1 MWRCVSRLDYGKK
14 YCQCSPSIEETVLQ
28 SAVAEAV
35 TQKAHQKGNPA
46 EHLLMHIEMYRNTR
60 NNNGVQAKKNRLEE
74 LQKEFDRLTDIDIE
88 QADTGIFDE
97 HFENLMT
104 EIRRLEEEISETEA
118 GESKSE
124 EEKEE
129 LSAVINVIKNRPVEY
144 NDCVMRQLIAYIRVV
159 SSTLLQVYFKDGT
172 MLETKL

>member
-1 MWRCVSRLDYGKK
+1 MNANFLFQTFRD
-14 YCQCSPSIEETVLQ
+14 T
-28 SAVAEAV
+28 
-35 TQKAHQKGNPA
+35 
-46 EHLLMHIEMYRNTR
+46 TR
-60 NNNGVQAKKNRLEE
+60 NNDGVQARKNRLEE

-88 QADTGIFDE
+88 QADTGMFDE
-97 HFENLMT
+97 RFENLMT
-104 EIRRLEEEISETEA
+104 EIRRLEEEISEI
-118 GESKSE
+118 ESRQSESE
-124 EEKEE
+124 EKREE

>member
-1 MWRCVSRLDYGKK
+1 
-14 YCQCSPSIEETVLQ
+14 
-28 SAVAEAV
+28 
-35 TQKAHQKGNPA
+35 
-46 EHLLMHIEMYRNTR
+46 
-60 NNNGVQAKKNRLEE
+60 
-74 LQKEFDRLTDIDIE
+74 
-88 QADTGIFDE
+88 
-97 HFENLMT
+97 MT
-104 EIRRLEEEISETEA
+104 EIRTLEEEISETEA
-118 GESKSE
+118 GASKIE